1 MRIKVPGR
9 TGLDDR
15 IVGSGFFKRFGAF
28 LRTGQHEDRRI
39 GAESERRE
47 HGLAGHAG
55 QDFVADDQI
64 ERFIFNSVKPCV
76 NGMRRKRMKALKTKV
91 VDEQRAPFGVG
102 VDDQNAA
109 RIFKHVPT
117 DAKQRFRLS

>member
-1 MRIKVPGR
+1 
-9 TGLDDR
+9 
-15 IVGSGFFKRFGAF
+15 
-28 LRTGQHEDRRI
+28 
-39 GAESERRE
+39 
-47 HGLAGHAG
+47 
-55 QDFVADDQI
+55 
-64 ERFIFNSVKPCV
+64 
-76 NGMRRKRMKALKTKV
+76 MKALKTKV